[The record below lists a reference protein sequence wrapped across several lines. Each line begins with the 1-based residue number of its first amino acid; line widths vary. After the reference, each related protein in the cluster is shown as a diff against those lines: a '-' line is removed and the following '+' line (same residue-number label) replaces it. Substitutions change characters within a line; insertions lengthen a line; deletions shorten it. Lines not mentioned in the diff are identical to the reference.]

1 MIPKRIDRKTGTRDK
16 YPQLAEYIA
25 AAKETGEKLDKFWI
39 EGCAAG
45 TELQDLD
52 LALAEIEVIRD
63 FKPKISERTYHL
75 VVSFR
80 PGEREK
86 LSDEDLKDIEREF
99 AKALGYGDHQRVAG
113 THVNT
118 DNFHMHVAYNK
129 VHPVTHR
136 VHTPRRDFF
145 ILEKTARAMEQ
156 KYGLFVDR
164 GASESVEP
172 GNAKV
177 QSIEAQTWQ
186 QSFES
191 HLKEHKSEILVAIA
205 KATTWHEVHANLVDF
220 DAGLK
225 KRANGLVFHQLGG
238 RHAMKASSLDR
249 SCSLNAME
257 GRFGPYEPAPIPECA
272 PTPKH
277 PYTAK
282 PKFHHPGQDRL
293 WQAFL
298 DTRKRPSFLAR
309 NFLNIRSWKDFL
321 IADAMKDPLAMAII
335 ITYKEFFRALEGA
348 PAPTHVPR
356 AILPALAHW
365 FRALPWEA
373 AKRRP
378 ASEEV
383 VSGLGLQIPA
393 DARVIFPLRDSKK
406 RTWAIRA
413 VAPDGQACEMGDIR
427 KGAAL
432 HHIIDPYHVLEGG
445 KSWHGPIII
454 TTDSNAAATIS
465 EAARVPIIIVAR
477 ENDLGTFA
485 QEMRQRHPESDALVV
500 SPEKQNETRQAAKL
514 DGETVLSPE
523 AVIINIRARPEL
535 KQRCTEFNSS
545 QMGLLVSTGSISSD

>member
-1 MIPKRIDRKTGTRDK
+1 MIPKRIDRKAGTRDK

-52 LALAEIEVIRD
+52 LALAEIGVIRD

-86 LSDEDLKDIEREF
+86 LSDNDLKDIEREF

-191 HLKEHKSEILVAIA
+191 HLKEHKPEILAAIS
-205 KATTWHEVHANLVDF
+205 KATNWREVHANLVDF

-238 RHAMKASSLDR
+238 RHAMKASALDR
-249 SCSLNAME
+249 SCSLRAME
-257 GRFGPYEPAPIPECA
+257 NRFGPYEVAPSPERAPA
-272 PTPKH
+272 PKH
-277 PYTAK
+277 PYIAK

-365 FRALPWEA
+365 FRTLPWKPLESSI
-373 AKRRP
+373 RD
-378 ASEEV
+378 ASKNSEPSLKV
-383 VSGLGLQIPA
+383 AGDNKAV
-393 DARVIFPLRDSKK
+393 FPLRD
-406 RTWAIRA
+406 REGCTWGIRA
-413 VAPDGQACEMGDIR
+413 VDTQGRTCDVGSSQAR
-427 KGAAL
+427 LAL
-432 HHIIDPYHVLEGG
+432 RHILNSQRVLA
-445 KSWHGPIII
+445 KDDDARHSPI
-454 TTDSNAAATIS
+454 
-465 EAARVPIIIVAR
+465 
-477 ENDLGTFA
+477 
-485 QEMRQRHPESDALVV
+485 
-500 SPEKQNETRQAAKL
+500 
-514 DGETVLSPE
+514 
-523 AVIINIRARPEL
+523 VIA
-535 KQRCTEFNSS
+535 TEFE
-545 QMGLLVSTGSISSD
+545 STIEIE